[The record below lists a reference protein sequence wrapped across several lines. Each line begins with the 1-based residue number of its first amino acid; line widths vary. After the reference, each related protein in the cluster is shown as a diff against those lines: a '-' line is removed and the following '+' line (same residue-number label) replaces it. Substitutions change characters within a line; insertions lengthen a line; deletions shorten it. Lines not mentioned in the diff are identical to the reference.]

1 VVNLLDRLAEVQPE
15 KLREKLASSR
25 EIILANRQMVALDE
39 DLPLPVAPEQLF
51 CTPRYPELIEALK
64 ACEFKSLLR
73 EVEAEAANG
82 RTPGVQQADLFA

>member
-1 VVNLLDRLAEVQPE
+1 
-15 KLREKLASSR
+15 
-25 EIILANRQMVALDE
+25 
-39 DLPLPVAPEQLF
+39 LPLPVAPEQLF

-82 RTPGVQQADLFA
+82 RTPGVQQADLFCLGRTNPKRALYPEMP